1 MSWATPEQAL
11 AFTGKEITQAQLDV
25 ASPIID
31 LYSGADE
38 DQEDNTILARDR
50 RYLAMACSYQALW
63 MRGKPGLLE
72 YRESHTD
79 SSADGV
85 RTARSSDADI
95 MLAPLASRA
104 LRSLSWIGGRDV
116 SYRDARTARQ
126 RKGSLNEADDPYDA
140 WTSGK
145 IT

>member
-11 AFTGKEITQAQLDV
+11 AFTGKEVTQPELDP
-25 ASPIID
+25 ASAMID
-31 LYSGADE
+31 LYAGVSE
-38 DQEDNTILARDR
+38 DQPELSILAADR
-50 RYLAMACSYQALW
+50 RWLAMACSYQAVW
-63 MRGKPGLLE
+63 MRSKPGLLE

-85 RTARSSDADI
+85 RTARSSDSDI
-95 MLAPLASRA
+95 MLAPLAARA
-104 LRSLSWIGGRDV
+104 LRNLSWIGPRDV
-116 SYRDARTARQ
+116 SYQDIRNVR